1 MVSALIGI
9 LLISL
14 PIFLVIYIVGRL
26 TLTE

>member
-1 MVSALIGI
+1 MLQALFGI
-9 LLISL
+9 VLVCL

>member
-9 LLISL
+9 LLITI
-14 PIFLVIYIVGRL
+14 PIFAVIYIVGRL